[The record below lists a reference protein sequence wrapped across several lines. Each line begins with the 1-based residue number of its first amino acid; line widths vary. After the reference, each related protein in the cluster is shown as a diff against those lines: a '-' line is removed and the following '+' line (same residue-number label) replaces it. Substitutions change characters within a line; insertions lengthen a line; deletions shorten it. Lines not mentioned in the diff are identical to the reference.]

1 MNHDSK
7 HLIIKHAMDIFR
19 VELATL
25 FYSNDE
31 MLPWDLYKV
40 LERLTASFFRSYY
53 FAVRIPHAIDLVF
66 HLELWHLNIYYVRNG
81 ILDTLENYPSKF
93 VELQKW

>member
-1 MNHDSK
+1 MGLYSAVVMNHDSK

-31 MLPWDLYKV
+31 MLP
-40 LERLTASFFRSYY
+40 
-53 FAVRIPHAIDLVF
+53 
-66 HLELWHLNIYYVRNG
+66 
-81 ILDTLENYPSKF
+81 
-93 VELQKW
+93 